1 MTLALTEEQT
11 MIRDAAAGWAAERAP
26 TTALRAL
33 RKDALAATG
42 HDPALYAEMAEM
54 GWTGVTIPEAEGGF
68 GMGFAAAGL
77 IAEQLGRTLV
87 SSPLIGSA
95 VVAGSILV
103 MAGSAEQKA
112 AWLPRIIAGE
122 AVVALALDE
131 GPRHDPARVALD
143 ARREG
148 SDWVLDGVKRP
159 VFDGTAADAFIV
171 VARTPGGLSLFLCP
185 ADAPGVSRAALRQID
200 SRGAAVVTFAGC
212 RLGAGALIGAEGEA
226 AAVLTRAL
234 DRGRAVLA
242 AEMLGSAQAAFDA
255 TIDYLRTRVQFDK
268 PIGAFQALQHRAA
281 DLLAELELT
290 RSAVRA
296 ALAAIDAGDADEA
309 RLASLAKAL
318 AGRTLRKVAQEMV
331 QMHGG
336 IGMTDEHDAGLYLK
350 RAQAADMT
358 WGNAAFHR
366 DRYARLSG
374 F

>member
-33 RKDALAATG
+33 RKEALAATG

-87 SSPLIGSA
+87 ASPLIGSA
-95 VVAGSILV
+95 VVAGAILV

-112 AWLPRIIAGE
+112 AWLPRIIAGD

-131 GPRHDPARVALD
+131 GPRHDPTRLAFD
-143 ARREG
+143 ARCEG
-148 SDWVLDGVKRP
+148 ADWVLDGVKRP

-171 VARTPGGLSLFLCP
+171 ATRTPGGLSLFLCP
-185 ADAPGVSRAALRQID
+185 ADGPGVSRAALRQID
-200 SRGAAVVTFAGC
+200 SRGAALVTFAGC
-212 RLGAGALIGAEGEA
+212 RLGAEALIGAEGKA
-226 AAVLTRAL
+226 AAVLDRAL

-281 DLLAELELT
+281 ELLAELELT